1 LGFRGCASEPTEEVR
16 VSRWRFQRGDVPIG
30 CLVGLLVLLAAVLIG
45 IKAVPAITTVGEL
58 EKRVT
63 ELADRANRRE
73 YTDKRI
79 LRDILAKA
87 EELDLPV
94 AKENVRI
101 DRTEHRI
108 KVRINFD
115 YPLEFPF
122 YTYVWHKEIYEDRP
136 LF

>member
-1 LGFRGCASEPTEEVR
+1 MRT
-16 VSRWRFQRGDVPIG
+16 WRFQRGDVPVG
-30 CLVGLLVLLAAVLIG
+30 CLVGMVVLLVVVLIS
-45 IKAVPAITTVGEL
+45 IKAIPAITRVGEL
-58 EKRVT
+58 EKEVVN
-63 ELADRANRRE
+63 LADRANRRD

-94 AKENVRI
+94 NKKSVRI

-108 KVRINFD
+108 KVRVNFD

-122 YTYVWHKEIYEDRP
+122 YTYVWQKEIYEDRP

>member
-1 LGFRGCASEPTEEVR
+1 M
-16 VSRWRFQRGDVPIG
+16 SRWRTQRGDVPVG
-30 CLVGLLVLLAAVLIG
+30 CLVGMVLLLAVVLVG
-45 IKAVPAITTVGEL
+45 IKAVPAITRVGEL
-58 EKRVT
+58 EKRVA

-73 YTDKRI
+73 YTDQRI

-87 EELDLPV
+87 EEIDLPV

-108 KVRINFD
+108 KVRIVFD